1 MLRVFLVR
9 PGLEGLRGREGPGS
23 AIRKQGELR
32 ARNAARPGGARSRS
46 AAPTVPPPL
55 WERCGRLPGQLQPR
69 PCGRTVCERGGEEGV
84 RYRGMGV
91 QGGSSRGRVCLEKS
105 IVLFCLC
112 VKRDFTAEFCPGSL
126 ADILFFCRLGDE
138 LLRGKEPGGSHAARW
153 PRVLSP
159 CRGAERV
166 KPTESRGR
174 PSIPDVGLLFAP

>member
-9 PGLEGLRGREGPGS
+9 PGLEGLWDREGPG
-23 AIRKQGELR
+23 
-32 ARNAARPGGARSRS
+32 AASRGSSEPVMLPGPGGPG
-46 AAPTVPPPL
+46 AALLPPLFPPPL